1 MAIKRPAAKQPAM
14 EHQAA
19 GNVVRN
25 LTGQA
30 LAIGGVTIAPGGVAI
45 IDNWDAVKSTA
56 VIVLWL
62 SHGVIEVVNGAS

>member
-1 MAIKRPAAKQPAM
+1 MAVKTQAAKQPAM
-14 EHQAA
+14 EQPA
-19 GNVVRN
+19 GNVIKN
-25 LTGQA
+25 LTDQS
-30 LAIGGVTIAPGGVAI
+30 LSIGGVTIAPGGVAI

>member
-1 MAIKRPAAKQPAM
+1 MAKKPAKQ
-14 EHQAA
+14 QRV

-25 LTGQA
+25 LTDQA
-30 LAIGGVTIAPGGVAI
+30 LAIGGVTIAPGGEAV

-62 SHGVIEVVNGAS
+62 SHGVIEVANGAS

>member
-14 EHQAA
+14 EQPA

-30 LAIGGVTIAPGGVAI
+30 LAIGGVTIAPGGEVA

>member
-1 MAIKRPAAKQPAM
+1 MAVKRPAAKQPAM
-14 EHQAA
+14 EQPA
-19 GNVVRN
+19 GNVIKN

-30 LAIGGVTIAPGGVAI
+30 LAIGGVTIAPGGEVA

>member
-1 MAIKRPAAKQPAM
+1 MAAKTPAAKQPAM
-14 EHQAA
+14 EQPA

-30 LAIGGVTIAPGGVAI
+30 LAIGGVTIAPGGEVA
-45 IDNWDAVKSTA
+45 IDNWGAVKSTA

>member
-1 MAIKRPAAKQPAM
+1 MATKKPAAKQPAM

-25 LTGQA
+25 LTAQT
-30 LAIGGVTIAPGGVAI
+30 LAIGGVTIAPGGEAT
-45 IDNWDAVKSTA
+45 IDKWDAVKSTA